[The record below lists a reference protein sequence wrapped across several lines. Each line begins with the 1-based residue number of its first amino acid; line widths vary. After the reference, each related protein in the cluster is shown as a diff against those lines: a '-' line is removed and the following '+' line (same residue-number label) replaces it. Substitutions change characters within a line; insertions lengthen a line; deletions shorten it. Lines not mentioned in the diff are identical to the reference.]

1 LIRPAVGSTVS
12 TTWERVE
19 DGVVLIVANAE
30 QGAVLRLVLP
40 LEDALT
46 NLEVLAAL
54 LQRELVPILR

>member
-1 LIRPAVGSTVS
+1 MVS